1 MEHQPKSVRDVCA
14 CRLQNSFWN
23 GHVKEVTM
31 KALVAVGALLLGA
44 LVVLAQAPAP
54 QTQTRVVTVTRVVDP
69 AKEQDIRN
77 LLELTGSKD
86 LVMQV
91 IDASLGQIRANF
103 AQALPQN
110 ERGRKFADAFAEKF
124 RTKLNADTFVDRVVP
139 IYDKYFSDEDIQGLL
154 KFYGTPLG
162 QRAIKALPQI
172 TRESQAIGFELGKKA
187 ASDTIEELKNE
198 YPDILPPEKS
208 PQGKN

>member
-1 MEHQPKSVRDVCA
+1 
-14 CRLQNSFWN
+14 
-23 GHVKEVTM
+23 M

-44 LVVLAQAPAP
+44 LVILAQAPAP
-54 QTQTRVVTVTRVVDP
+54 QAPATAATKIDP

-91 IDASLGQIRANF
+91 IDASLAQIRANF

-110 ERGRKFADAFAEKF
+110 DRGRKFADAFAEKF

-172 TRESQAIGFELGKKA
+172 TRESQAVGFELGKKA
-187 ASDTIEELKNE
+187 ASDTIEELKNQ
-198 YPDILPPEKS
+198 YPDILPPEKP
-208 PQGKN
+208 PQDKN